1 MRFHVHIIAHGG
13 SLWTNAPRSMK
24 IDAADAALN
33 ALLETL
39 D

>member
-1 MRFHVHIIAHGG
+1 MRLYVHAVAHGG
-13 SLWTNAPRSMK
+13 AQWISELDNR
-24 IDAADAALN
+24 IDAALN